1 MVLSQRAHLDVVRR
15 FLDGKRRVIMV
26 YDVVI
31 VVDCEM
37 KESEMVHVSWTVPG
51 SLIEEIRACI

>member
-1 MVLSQRAHLDVVRR
+1 MALSQRVHLGVVRR

-31 VVDCEM
+31 VVM
-37 KESEMVHVSWTVPG
+37 GIVIVIVKNTFRKS
-51 SLIEEIRACI
+51 